1 MKRFTAYTFSI
12 FMLIAFNS
20 CNKTPEIDNSTML
33 DGDQIFDAS
42 LYHPENYLASAYIV
56 NASPQQLNTPVII
69 VAHGYSA
76 STFEWDELRTLAN
89 LDSTFYVSQVLLGGH
104 GRTYEAFLNASW
116 KDWQSSI
123 IDEYTKL
130 SNLGFKNIYLAG
142 SSTGAPLIINLV
154 KTGFFNSL
162 TKPKGIFLIDP
173 IIVSSNKTL
182 TMVGLLGPILGYTTV
197 ELDTGEMGHW
207 YVYRPQ
213 ETLKQLMSLINICRK
228 DLEDGITLPTGTF
241 MKVFKSTKDEVAD
254 AVSALLIYKGVKM
267 ANGNKIEVEMV
278 DSKLHVY
285 TRLKGRSTVS
295 ANDYSLQAQTFAE
308 IRSKMLQQ

>member
-1 MKRFTAYTFSI
+1 MKRFTAFTFSI

-42 LYHPENYLASAYIV
+42 LYHPENFLASAYLA
-56 NASPQQLNTPVII
+56 NASPQQLNTPII
-69 VAHGYSA
+69 VVAHGYSA
-76 STFEWDELRTLAN
+76 TTFEWDELRTLSN
-89 LDSTFYVSQVLLGGH
+89 SDTSFYVSQVLLGGH
-104 GRTYEAFLNASW
+104 GRTYQDFLNASW

-123 IDEYTKL
+123 MDEYTKL
-130 SNLGFKNIYLAG
+130 SNLGFKKIYLAG

-154 KTGFFNSL
+154 KSGYFNSL

-173 IIVSSNKTL
+173 IVVSSNKTL

-197 ELDTGEMGHW
+197 KLDTGEMGHW

-213 ETLKQLMSLINICRK
+213 ETLKQLMSLINQTRK
-228 DLEDGITLPTGTF
+228 DLEDGITLPEGTTL
-241 MKVFKSTKDEVAD
+241 KVYKSTKDEVAD
-254 AVSALLIYKGVKM
+254 AVSALLIYKGMKL
-267 ANGNKIEVEMV
+267 ANGGKIEVEMV

-285 TRLKGRSTVS
+285 TRLKGRNSVS
-295 ANDYSLQAQTFAE
+295 ANDISLQLKTFNE
-308 IRSKMLQQ
+308 MKSKMLQQ